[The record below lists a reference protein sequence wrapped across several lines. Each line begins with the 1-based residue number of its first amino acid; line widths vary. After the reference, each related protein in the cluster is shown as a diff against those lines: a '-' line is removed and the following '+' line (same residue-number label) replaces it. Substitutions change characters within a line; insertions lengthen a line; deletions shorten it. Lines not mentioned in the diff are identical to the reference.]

1 MPLTVEIWSDIVCPW
16 CYIGKRRF
24 EAALEAFEH
33 RDEVTVMWRSFEL
46 DPAAPS
52 AVEGTATERLAT
64 KYGMSLERAEGLHRD
79 MTERAAAEGLDFRF
93 DLAQS
98 GNTFDAHRLI
108 HLAATYGHQ
117 SAAKER
123 LMRAYFTEGAA
134 ISDPETL
141 IALMAE
147 VGVDVDE
154 ARDVLSGDRFAEDVR
169 EDEQLAG
176 QLGIQGVPFFVIDRR
191 FGVSGAQP
199 PEALVQ
205 ALERAWGEAISG
217 ESRGAAASP
226 G

>member
-1 MPLTVEIWSDIVCPW
+1 MPLTVEIWSDVVCPW

-24 EAALEAFEH
+24 EAALESFEH

-46 DPAAPS
+46 DPAAPDD
-52 AVEGTATERLAT
+52 AEGTATERLAA
-64 KYGMSLERAEGLHRD
+64 KYGMSLERAEALHKE

-93 DLAQS
+93 DLARG

-117 SAAKER
+117 AAAEER

-147 VGVDVDE
+147 VGVDAGE
-154 ARDVLSGDRFAEDVR
+154 ARDVLVSDRFAEDVR

-205 ALERAWGEAISG
+205 ALERAWGETVSL
-217 ESRGAAASP
+217 RT
-226 G
+226 

>member
-1 MPLTVEIWSDIVCPW
+1 MPLTVEIWSDVVCPW

-46 DPAAPS
+46 DPTAPS
-52 AVEGTATERLAT
+52 AVDGTATERLAA
-64 KYGMSLERAEGLHRD
+64 KYGMSLERAEGLHED
-79 MTERAAAEGLDFRF
+79 MTERAAAEGLEFRF
-93 DLAQS
+93 DRARG

-117 SAAKER
+117 AAAKER

-191 FGVSGAQP
+191 LGVSGAQP

-205 ALERAWGEAISG
+205 ALERAWGEAVSG
-217 ESRGAAASP
+217 GVSGGR
-226 G
+226 

>member
-1 MPLTVEIWSDIVCPW
+1 
-16 CYIGKRRF
+16 
-24 EAALEAFEH
+24 
-33 RDEVTVMWRSFEL
+33 
-46 DPAAPS
+46 
-52 AVEGTATERLAT
+52 
-64 KYGMSLERAEGLHRD
+64 

-98 GNTFDAHRLI
+98 GNTFDAHRLV

-117 SAAKER
+117 AAAEER

-141 IALMAE
+141 IALMTE

-191 FGVSGAQP
+191 LGVSGAQP
-199 PEALVQ
+199 PDALVQ
-205 ALERAWGEAISG
+205 ALERAWSEAISG
-217 ESRGAAASP
+217 ESRAAAP

>member
-1 MPLTVEIWSDIVCPW
+1 
-16 CYIGKRRF
+16 
-24 EAALEAFEH
+24 
-33 RDEVTVMWRSFEL
+33 
-46 DPAAPS
+46 
-52 AVEGTATERLAT
+52 
-64 KYGMSLERAEGLHRD
+64 

-93 DLAQS
+93 DLAKG

-123 LMRAYFTEGAA
+123 LMRAYFTEGEA

-147 VGVDVDE
+147 VGVDADE
-154 ARDVLSGDRFAEDVR
+154 ARDVLVSDRFAEDVR

-176 QLGIQGVPFFVIDRR
+176 QLGIQGVPFFVIDRKL
-191 FGVSGAQP
+191 GVSGAQP

-205 ALERAWGEAISG
+205 ALERAWGEAVSL
-217 ESRGAAASP
+217 RA
-226 G
+226 